1 MHKVV
6 ITGRGIIAPMGNSI
20 PEYLDALRNNV
31 SGVGRISWP
40 GESESYWFA
49 PVRDFEPTRWMSP
62 TVADGTDPFAQW
74 ALAAAEQAKADA
86 GLGDLD
92 PDRTGV
98 VHGTSMG
105 GTRALSEAQRGYE
118 REGAK
123 GVDRKTMIRILP
135 NMAASQLCMR
145 YSLHGP
151 LLTVTTACASSND
164 AIGNAARLIRSG
176 EADVVLTGGTEAV
189 TLGDGDFAPAWYFAQ
204 AAYGMITSSTD
215 PARTLTPFD
224 RDRTGIVIGDGSAM
238 FVIESEEHARER
250 GARIL
255 AEIVGYASL
264 ADGPH
269 PSAPE
274 PNGTWE
280 ALVMRKA
287 LASAGIEPQQVDAIY
302 AHATGTAKG
311 DTAEIRAINAV
322 HGGRDLPVTGIKGHT
337 GHTGAASGAM
347 SAVAALETF
356 DTGMLPNAFGT
367 DVVDPE
373 ADFRVITEKP
383 AQVEAEVIQINSFGF
398 GGQNA
403 SLILRRPADRS

>member
-6 ITGRGIIAPMGNSI
+6 ITGRGIIAPMGNSVAD
-20 PEYLDALRNNV
+20 YLDALRNNV

-40 GESESYWFA
+40 GETESFWFA
-49 PVRDFEPTRWMSP
+49 PVRDFEPTQWMSEK
-62 TVADGTDPFAQW
+62 VADGTDLFAQW
-74 ALAAAEQAKADA
+74 ALAASEQARLDA
-86 GLGDLD
+86 GLAEFDSE
-92 PDRTGV
+92 RTGV

-105 GTRALSEAQRGYE
+105 GTRSLSEAQRAYE
-118 REGAK
+118 RDGAK

-135 NMAASQLCMR
+135 NMAGSQLAMR

-176 EADVVLTGGTEAV
+176 EADVVITGGTEAV

-204 AAYGMITSSTD
+204 AQYGMITSSTD
-215 PARTLTPFD
+215 ERRTLTPFD

-238 FVIESEEHARER
+238 FVIESEEHALAR

-287 LASAGIEPQQVDAIY
+287 LANAGLEPDRVDAIY

-356 DTGMLPNAFGT
+356 ESGMFPNAAGT
-367 DVVDPE
+367 DIVDPE
-373 ADFRVITEKP
+373 ADFQVITEKP
-383 AQVEAEVIQINSFGF
+383 AHVQAEVIQINSFGF

-403 SLILRRPADRS
+403 SLVLRRPSA

>member
-1 MHKVV
+1 MPRVV
-6 ITGRGIIAPMGNSI
+6 ITGRGIIAPNGNSVAD
-20 PEYLDALRNNV
+20 YLDGLRNNV

-40 GESESYWFA
+40 GESDTFWFA
-49 PVRDFEPTRWMSP
+49 PVRNFEATDWMDEK
-62 TVADGTDPFAQW
+62 VADGTDLFAQW
-74 ALAAAEQAKADA
+74 ALAATEQARIDA
-86 GLGDLD
+86 GLEDFD
-92 PDRTGV
+92 SERTGV

-105 GTRALSEAQRGYE
+105 GTRSLSEAQRAYE
-118 REGAK
+118 RDGAA

-135 NMAASQLCMR
+135 NMAGSQLCMR
-145 YSLHGP
+145 YGLHGP
-151 LLTVTTACASSND
+151 LLTLTTACASSND

-176 EADVVLTGGTEAV
+176 EADVALTGGTEAV

-204 AAYGMITSSTD
+204 AQYGMITNSTD
-215 PARTLTPFD
+215 ERRTLTPFD
-224 RDRTGIVIGDGSAM
+224 HSRTGIVIGDGSAM
-238 FVIESEEHARER
+238 FVIESEEHALAR
-250 GARIL
+250 GATIL
-255 AEIVGYASL
+255 AEIAGYASL

-269 PSAPE
+269 PSAPD

-287 LASAGIEPQQVDAIY
+287 LANAGIEPEQVDALY

-356 DTGMLPNAFGT
+356 ESGMLPNAFGT
-367 DVVDPE
+367 DVVDPD
-373 ADFRVITEKP
+373 ADFQVITQKP
-383 AQVEAEVIQINSFGF
+383 AHVDADVIQINSFGF

-403 SLILRRPADRS
+403 SLVLRRYS

>member
-6 ITGRGIIAPMGNSI
+6 ITGRGIIAPMGNSV
-20 PEYLDALRNNV
+20 PEYLDALRNNI

-40 GESESYWFA
+40 GETESFWFA
-49 PVRDFEPTRWMSP
+49 PVRNFEPTQWMSEK
-62 TVADGTDPFAQW
+62 VADGTDLFAQW
-74 ALAAAEQAKADA
+74 ALAAAEQARLDA
-86 GLGDLD
+86 GLEDLD
-92 PDRTGV
+92 PERTGV

-105 GTRALSEAQRGYE
+105 GTRSLSQAQRDYE
-118 REGAK
+118 RAGAK

-135 NMAASQLCMR
+135 NMAGSQLAMR

-176 EADVVLTGGTEAV
+176 EADVVITGGTEAV
-189 TLGDGDFAPAWYFAQ
+189 TAGDGDFAPAWYFAQ
-204 AAYGMITSSTD
+204 AQYGMITPSTNER
-215 PARTLTPFD
+215 RTLTPFD
-224 RDRTGIVIGDGSAM
+224 QDRSGIVIGDGSAM
-238 FVIESEEHARER
+238 FVIESEEHAVAR

-255 AEIVGYASL
+255 AEIAGYASL

-274 PNGTWE
+274 PNGKWE

-287 LASAGIEPQQVDAIY
+287 LANAGLEPTQVDAVY

-356 DTGMLPNAFGT
+356 ESGMFPNAAGT
-367 DVVDPE
+367 ITPDPE
-373 ADFRVITEKP
+373 ADFRVITQKP
-383 AQVEAEVIQINSFGF
+383 VQVEADAIQINSFGF

-403 SLILRRPADRS
+403 SLILRRPSS

>member
-6 ITGRGIIAPMGNSI
+6 ITGRGIISPMGNTVG
-20 PEYLDALRNNV
+20 EYLDALRNNV

-40 GESESYWFA
+40 GETESFWFA
-49 PVRDFEPTRWMSP
+49 PIRDFEPTLWMSEK
-62 TVADGTDPFAQW
+62 VADGTDLFAQW
-74 ALAAAEQAKADA
+74 ALAASEQARLDA
-86 GLGDLD
+86 GLTDLD
-92 PDRTGV
+92 PERTGV

-105 GTRALSEAQRGYE
+105 GTRSLSQAQRDYE
-118 REGAK
+118 RDGAK

-135 NMAASQLCMR
+135 NMAGSQLAMR

-176 EADVVLTGGTEAV
+176 EADVVITGGTEAV
-189 TLGDGDFAPAWYFAQ
+189 TAGDGDFAPAWYFAQ
-204 AAYGMITSSTD
+204 AQYGMITPSTD
-215 PARTLTPFD
+215 ERRTLTPFD
-224 RDRTGIVIGDGSAM
+224 RDRSGIVIGDGSAM
-238 FVIESEEHARER
+238 FVIESEEHALAR

-274 PNGTWE
+274 PNGKWE

-287 LASAGIEPQQVDAIY
+287 LANAELEPAQVDAIY

-322 HGGRDLPVTGIKGHT
+322 HGGRDLPVTGVKGHT

-356 DTGMLPNAFGT
+356 ESGMFPNAAGT
-367 DVVDPE
+367 VTVDPE
-373 ADFRVITEKP
+373 ADFRVITQKP
-383 AQVEAEVIQINSFGF
+383 AQVEADVIQINSFGF

-403 SLILRRPADRS
+403 SLILRRPSA

>member
-1 MHKVV
+1 MPRVV
-6 ITGRGIIAPMGNSI
+6 ITGRGIIAPNGNSVAD
-20 PEYLDALRNNV
+20 YLDGLRNNV
-31 SGVGRISWP
+31 SGIGRISWP
-40 GESESYWFA
+40 GETDTFWFA
-49 PVRDFEPTRWMSP
+49 PVRNFEATDWMDAK
-62 TVADGTDPFAQW
+62 VADGTDLFAQW
-74 ALAAAEQAKADA
+74 ALAATEQARIDA
-86 GLGDLD
+86 GLDTFD
-92 PDRTGV
+92 SERTGV

-105 GTRALSEAQRGYE
+105 GTRSLSEAQRAYE
-118 REGAK
+118 RDGAA

-135 NMAASQLCMR
+135 NMAGSQLCMR
-145 YSLHGP
+145 YGLHGP
-151 LLTVTTACASSND
+151 LLTLTTACASSND

-176 EADVVLTGGTEAV
+176 EADVALTGGTEAV

-204 AAYGMITSSTD
+204 AQYGMITNSTD
-215 PARTLTPFD
+215 ERRTLTPFD
-224 RDRTGIVIGDGSAM
+224 QSRTGIVIGDGSAM
-238 FVIESEEHARER
+238 FVIESEEHALAR
-250 GARIL
+250 GATIL
-255 AEIVGYASL
+255 AEIAGYASL

-269 PSAPE
+269 PSAPD

-287 LASAGIEPQQVDAIY
+287 LANAGIEPEQVDALY

-356 DTGMLPNAFGT
+356 ESGMFPNAFGT
-367 DVVDPE
+367 DVVDPD
-373 ADFRVITEKP
+373 ADFQVITQKP
-383 AQVEAEVIQINSFGF
+383 AHVDADVIQINSFGF

-403 SLILRRPADRS
+403 SLVLRRYS

>member
-1 MHKVV
+1 MSRVV
-6 ITGRGIIAPMGNSI
+6 ITGRGIIAPMGNSV

-40 GESESYWFA
+40 GETESFWFA
-49 PVRDFEPTRWMSP
+49 PVRDFDPMQWMSDK
-62 TVADGTDPFAQW
+62 VADGTDPFAQW
-74 ALAAAEQAKADA
+74 ALAATEQAKLDA
-86 GLGDLD
+86 GLGELD
-92 PDRTGV
+92 PERTGV

-105 GTRALSEAQRGYE
+105 GTRSLSAAQRGYE
-118 REGAK
+118 RDGAK

-135 NMAASQLCMR
+135 NMAGSQLAMR

-151 LLTVTTACASSND
+151 LLTLTTACASSND

-204 AAYGMITSSTD
+204 AQYGMITNSTD
-215 PARTLTPFD
+215 ERRTLTPFD

-238 FVIESEEHARER
+238 FVLESEEHALAR
-250 GARIL
+250 GATIL
-255 AEIVGYASL
+255 AEVAGYASL

-274 PNGTWE
+274 PNGKWE

-287 LASAGIEPQQVDAIY
+287 LSNAALEPAQVDALY

-347 SAVAALETF
+347 SALAALETF
-356 DTGMLPNAFGT
+356 SSGMFPNAFGT

-383 AQVEAEVIQINSFGF
+383 AQVDADVIQINSFGF

-403 SLILRRPADRS
+403 SLVLRRPSA

>member
-20 PEYLDALRNNV
+20 PDYLDALRNNT

-40 GESESYWFA
+40 GESDTFWFA
-49 PVRDFEPTRWMSP
+49 PVRNFESSRWM
-62 TVADGTDPFAQW
+62 TDKVADGTDLFAQW
-74 ALAAAEQAKADA
+74 ALAATEQAKQDA
-86 GLGDLD
+86 GLDELD
-92 PDRTGV
+92 SERTGV

-105 GTRALSEAQRGYE
+105 GTRSLSEAQRAYE
-118 REGAK
+118 RDGAA

-145 YSLHGP
+145 YGLHGP

-204 AAYGMITSSTD
+204 AAYGMITKSD
-215 PARTLTPFD
+215 DENRTLTPFD
-224 RDRTGIVIGDGSAM
+224 KDRSGIVIGDGSAM
-238 FVIESEEHARER
+238 FVIESEEHALAR

-269 PSAPE
+269 PSAPD
-274 PNGTWE
+274 PDGTWE

-287 LASAGIEPQQVDAIY
+287 LANAGLEPTQVDAVY

-311 DTAEIRAINAV
+311 DQAEIRAINTV

-356 DTGMLPNAFGT
+356 SSGMLPNAFGT

-373 ADFRVITEKP
+373 ADFRVITHKP
-383 AQVEAEVIQINSFGF
+383 AHVEAEVIQINSFGF

-403 SLILRRPADRS
+403 SLVLRRPSH

>member
-1 MHKVV
+1 MSKVV
-6 ITGRGIIAPMGNSI
+6 ITGRGIIAPNGNSVTD
-20 PEYLDALRNNV
+20 YLDGLRNNV
-31 SGVGRISWP
+31 SGIGRISWP
-40 GESESYWFA
+40 GESETFWFA
-49 PVRDFEPTRWMSP
+49 PVRDFEPTQWMNEK
-62 TVADGTDPFAQW
+62 VADGTDLFAQW
-74 ALAAAEQAKADA
+74 ALAATEQARIDA
-86 GLGDLD
+86 GLDGFDSE
-92 PDRTGV
+92 RTGV

-105 GTRALSEAQRGYE
+105 GTRSLSEAQRAYE

-151 LLTVTTACASSND
+151 LLTLTTACASSND

-189 TLGDGDFAPAWYFAQ
+189 TAGDGDFAPAWYFAQ
-204 AAYGMITSSTD
+204 AQYGMITPSED
-215 PARTLTPFD
+215 ERRTLTPFD

-238 FVIESEEHARER
+238 FVIESEEHARAR

-255 AEIVGYASL
+255 AEIAGYASL

-274 PNGTWE
+274 PNGKWE

-287 LASAGIEPQQVDAIY
+287 LANAGLEPAQVDAVY

-311 DTAEIRAINAV
+311 DQAEIRALNAV

-356 DTGMLPNAFGT
+356 ESGMLPNAFGT

-383 AQVEAEVIQINSFGF
+383 AQIDADVIQINSFGF

-403 SLILRRPADRS
+403 SLVLRRPSA

>member
-1 MHKVV
+1 MGKVV
-6 ITGRGIIAPMGNSI
+6 ITGRGIIAPMGNSVT
-20 PEYLDALRNNV
+20 EYLDALRDNV
-31 SGVGRISWP
+31 SGVGRITWP
-40 GESESYWFA
+40 GEDESFWFA
-49 PVRDFEPTRWMSP
+49 PVRDFDATQWMSDK
-62 TVADGTDPFAQW
+62 VADGTDPFAQW
-74 ALAAAEQAKADA
+74 ALAATEQAKIDA

-92 PDRTGV
+92 PERTGV

-105 GTRALSEAQRGYE
+105 GTRSLSAAQRGYE
-118 REGAK
+118 RDGAK

-135 NMAASQLCMR
+135 NMAGSQVAMR

-151 LLTVTTACASSND
+151 LLTLTTACASSND
-164 AIGNAARLIRSG
+164 AIGNATRLIRSG
-176 EADVVLTGGTEAV
+176 EADVVITGGTEAV

-204 AAYGMITSSTD
+204 AQYGMITNSTD
-215 PARTLTPFD
+215 ERRTLTPFD

-238 FVIESEEHARER
+238 FVLESEEHALAR
-250 GARIL
+250 GATIL
-255 AEIVGYASL
+255 AEVAGYASL

-287 LASAGIEPQQVDAIY
+287 LANASLEPARVDAIY

-347 SAVAALETF
+347 SALAALETF
-356 DTGMLPNAFGT
+356 SSGMLPNAFGT

-373 ADFRVITEKP
+373 ADFRVITDKP
-383 AQVEAEVIQINSFGF
+383 ATVEAEVIQINSFGF

-403 SLILRRPADRS
+403 SLVLRRPA

>member
-6 ITGRGIIAPMGNSI
+6 ITGRGIIAPNGNSVTD
-20 PEYLDALRNNV
+20 YLDGLRNNV
-31 SGVGRISWP
+31 SGIGRISWP
-40 GESESYWFA
+40 GESDTYWFA
-49 PVRDFEPTRWMSP
+49 PVRDFEPTQYMSEK
-62 TVADGTDPFAQW
+62 VADGTDPFAQW
-74 ALAAAEQAKADA
+74 ALAAIDQAKTDA
-86 GLGDLD
+86 GLDELD

-105 GTRALSEAQRGYE
+105 GTRSLSEAQRAYE
-118 REGAK
+118 REGAG

-135 NMAASQLCMR
+135 NMAASQICMR
-145 YSLHGP
+145 YGLHGP

-204 AAYGMITSSTD
+204 AAYGMITPSD
-215 PARTLTPFD
+215 DANRTLTPFD
-224 RDRTGIVIGDGSAM
+224 RDRSGIVIGDGSAM
-238 FVIESEEHARER
+238 FVIESEEHARAR
-250 GARIL
+250 GANIL

-287 LASAGIEPQQVDAIY
+287 LANAGLDPVRVDAVY

-311 DTAEIRAINAV
+311 DAAEIRAINSV
-322 HGGRDLPVTGIKGHT
+322 HGGRNLPVTGIKGHT

-347 SAVAALETF
+347 SVVAALETF
-356 DTGMLPNAFGT
+356 ESGMLPNAFGT
-367 DVVDPE
+367 DVVDPD
-373 ADFRVITEKP
+373 ADFQVITQKP
-383 AQVEAEVIQINSFGF
+383 AQVEADVIQINSFGF

-403 SLILRRPADRS
+403 SLILRRP

>member
-1 MHKVV
+1 MTKVV
-6 ITGRGIIAPMGNSI
+6 ITGRGIIAPMGNTVG
-20 PEYLDALRNNV
+20 EYLDALRNNV

-40 GESESYWFA
+40 GETESFWFA
-49 PVRDFEPTRWMSP
+49 PIRDFEPTQWMSEK
-62 TVADGTDPFAQW
+62 VADGTDLFAQW
-74 ALAAAEQAKADA
+74 ALAASEQARLDA
-86 GLGDLD
+86 GLDEFD
-92 PDRTGV
+92 PERTGV

-105 GTRALSEAQRGYE
+105 GTRSLSQAQRDYE
-118 REGAK
+118 RDGAM

-135 NMAASQLCMR
+135 NMAGSQLAMR

-176 EADVVLTGGTEAV
+176 EADVVITGGTEAV
-189 TLGDGDFAPAWYFAQ
+189 TAGDGDFAPAWYFAQ
-204 AAYGMITSSTD
+204 AQYGMLTPSTD
-215 PARTLTPFD
+215 ERRTLTPFD
-224 RDRTGIVIGDGSAM
+224 RDRSGIVIGDGSAM
-238 FVIESEEHARER
+238 FVIESEEHALAR

-255 AEIVGYASL
+255 AEIAGYASL

-274 PNGTWE
+274 PNGKWE

-287 LASAGIEPQQVDAIY
+287 LANASLEPMQVDAIY

-347 SAVAALETF
+347 SVVAALETF
-356 DTGMLPNAFGT
+356 ESGMFPNAAGT
-367 DVVDPE
+367 VTVDPE
-373 ADFRVITEKP
+373 ADFRVITQKP
-383 AQVEAEVIQINSFGF
+383 ANVEAAVIQINSFGF

-403 SLILRRPADRS
+403 SLVLRRPSA

>member
-1 MHKVV
+1 MTKVV
-6 ITGRGIIAPMGNSI
+6 ITGRGIIAPMGNTVG
-20 PEYLDALRNNV
+20 EYLDALRNNV

-40 GESESYWFA
+40 GETESFWFA
-49 PVRDFEPTRWMSP
+49 PIRDFEPTQWMSEK
-62 TVADGTDPFAQW
+62 VADGTDLFAQW
-74 ALAAAEQAKADA
+74 ALAASEQARLDA
-86 GLGDLD
+86 GLDEFD
-92 PDRTGV
+92 PERTGV

-105 GTRALSEAQRGYE
+105 GTRSLSQAQRDYE
-118 REGAK
+118 RDGAM

-135 NMAASQLCMR
+135 NMAGSQLAMR

-176 EADVVLTGGTEAV
+176 EADVVITGGTEAV
-189 TLGDGDFAPAWYFAQ
+189 TAGDGDFAPAWYFAQ
-204 AAYGMITSSTD
+204 AQYGMLTPSTD
-215 PARTLTPFD
+215 ERRTLTPFD
-224 RDRTGIVIGDGSAM
+224 RDRSGIVIGDGSAM
-238 FVIESEEHARER
+238 FVIESEEHALAR

-255 AEIVGYASL
+255 AEIAGYASL

-274 PNGTWE
+274 PNGKWE

-287 LASAGIEPQQVDAIY
+287 LANASLEPTQVDAIY

-347 SAVAALETF
+347 SVVAALETF
-356 DTGMLPNAFGT
+356 ESGMFPNAAGT
-367 DVVDPE
+367 VTVDLE
-373 ADFRVITEKP
+373 ADFRVITQKP
-383 AQVEAEVIQINSFGF
+383 ANVEAAVIQINSFGF

-403 SLILRRPADRS
+403 SLVLRRPSA

>member
-1 MHKVV
+1 MRRVV
-6 ITGRGIIAPMGNSI
+6 ITGRGIIAPMGNTVGDF
-20 PEYLDALRNNV
+20 LDGLRNNV

-40 GESESYWFA
+40 GESETFWFA
-49 PVRDFEPTRWMSP
+49 PVRDFDPTAWMDDK
-62 TVADGTDPFAQW
+62 VADGTDLFAQW
-74 ALAAAEQAKADA
+74 ALAASEQARLDA
-86 GLGDLD
+86 GLDTFD
-92 PDRTGV
+92 SERTGV

-105 GTRALSEAQRGYE
+105 GTRSLSEAQRAYE

-135 NMAASQLCMR
+135 NMAGSQLCMR
-145 YSLHGP
+145 YGLHGP

-176 EADVVLTGGTEAV
+176 EADVVITGGTEAV

-204 AAYGMITSSTD
+204 AQYGMLSNSTD
-215 PARTLTPFD
+215 ERRTLTPFD
-224 RDRTGIVIGDGSAM
+224 KDRTGIVIGDGSAM
-238 FVIESEEHARER
+238 FVIESEEHARAR

-255 AEIVGYASL
+255 AEIAGYASL

-274 PNGTWE
+274 PNGKWE

-287 LASAGIEPQQVDAIY
+287 LANASVEPSQVDALY

-311 DTAEIRAINAV
+311 DTAEIRALNAV
-322 HGGRDLPVTGIKGHT
+322 HGGRGLPVTGIKGHT

-347 SAVAALETF
+347 SVVAALETF
-356 DTGMLPNAFGT
+356 ESGMLPNAAGT

-373 ADFRVITEKP
+373 ADFQVITHKP
-383 AQVEAEVIQINSFGF
+383 AHVEAEVIQVNSFGF

-403 SLILRRPADRS
+403 SLVLRRPSS

>member
-1 MHKVV
+1 MPRVV
-6 ITGRGIIAPMGNSI
+6 ITGRGIIAPNGNSVAD
-20 PEYLDALRNNV
+20 YLDGLRNNV
-31 SGVGRISWP
+31 SGIGRISWP
-40 GESESYWFA
+40 GETDTFWFA
-49 PVRDFEPTRWMSP
+49 PVRNFEATDWMDAK
-62 TVADGTDPFAQW
+62 VADGTDLFAQW
-74 ALAAAEQAKADA
+74 ALAATEQARIDA
-86 GLGDLD
+86 GLDTFD
-92 PDRTGV
+92 SERTGV

-105 GTRALSEAQRGYE
+105 GTRSLSEAQRAYE
-118 REGAK
+118 RDGAA

-135 NMAASQLCMR
+135 NMAGSQLCMR
-145 YSLHGP
+145 YGLHGP
-151 LLTVTTACASSND
+151 LLTLTTACASSND

-176 EADVVLTGGTEAV
+176 EADVALTGGTEAV

-204 AAYGMITSSTD
+204 AQYGMITNSTD
-215 PARTLTPFD
+215 ERRTLTPFD
-224 RDRTGIVIGDGSAM
+224 QSRTGIVIGDGSAM
-238 FVIESEEHARER
+238 FVIESEEHALAR
-250 GARIL
+250 GATIL
-255 AEIVGYASL
+255 AEIAGYASL

-269 PSAPE
+269 PSAPD

-287 LASAGIEPQQVDAIY
+287 LANAGIEPEQVDALY

-356 DTGMLPNAFGT
+356 DSGMFPNAFGT
-367 DVVDPE
+367 DVVDPD
-373 ADFRVITEKP
+373 ADFQVITQKP
-383 AQVEAEVIQINSFGF
+383 AHVDADVIQINSFGF

-403 SLILRRPADRS
+403 SLVLRRYS

>member
-6 ITGRGIIAPMGNSI
+6 ITGRGIIAPMANSV
-20 PEYLDALRNNV
+20 PDYLDALRNNV
-31 SGVGRISWP
+31 SGIGRISWP
-40 GESESYWFA
+40 GETETFWFA
-49 PVRDFEPTRWMSP
+49 PVRDFEPTRWM
-62 TVADGTDPFAQW
+62 TDKVADGTDLFAQW
-74 ALAAAEQAKADA
+74 ALAAAEQARLDA
-86 GLGDLD
+86 GLDEFD
-92 PDRTGV
+92 SERTGV

-105 GTRALSEAQRGYE
+105 GTRSLSEAQRAYE
-118 REGAK
+118 RDGAK

-204 AAYGMITSSTD
+204 AAYGMITPSQD
-215 PARTLTPFD
+215 NNRTLTPFD
-224 RDRTGIVIGDGSAM
+224 AERTGIVIGDGSAM
-238 FVIESEEHARER
+238 FVIESEEHARAR
-250 GARIL
+250 GAQIL
-255 AEIVGYASL
+255 AEIAGYASL

-269 PSAPE
+269 PSAPD
-274 PNGTWE
+274 PQGTWE

-287 LASAGIEPQQVDAIY
+287 LANAGLEASDVDAVY

-311 DTAEIRAINAV
+311 DQAEIRALNAV

-356 DTGMLPNAFGT
+356 ESGMLPNAFGT
-367 DVVDPE
+367 DVVDSE
-373 ADFRVITEKP
+373 VDFRVITHKP
-383 AQVEAEVIQINSFGF
+383 AYVEADVIQINSFGF

-403 SLILRRPADRS
+403 SLVLRRPSA

>member
-6 ITGRGIIAPMGNSI
+6 ITGRGIIAPMGNTVT
-20 PEYLDALRNNV
+20 EYLDALRNNV

-40 GESESYWFA
+40 GESETFWFA
-49 PVRDFEPTRWMSP
+49 PIRDFEPTQWMSEK
-62 TVADGTDPFAQW
+62 VADGTDLFAQW
-74 ALAAAEQAKADA
+74 ALAASEQARIDA
-86 GLGDLD
+86 GLDEFD
-92 PDRTGV
+92 PERTGV

-105 GTRALSEAQRGYE
+105 GTRSLSQAQRDYE
-118 REGAK
+118 RHGAK

-135 NMAASQLCMR
+135 NMAGSQLAMR

-176 EADVVLTGGTEAV
+176 EADVVITGGTEAV
-189 TLGDGDFAPAWYFAQ
+189 TAGDGDFAPAWYFAQ
-204 AAYGMITSSTD
+204 AQYGMITPSTD
-215 PARTLTPFD
+215 ERRTLTPFD
-224 RDRTGIVIGDGSAM
+224 RDRSGIVIGDGSAM
-238 FVIESEEHARER
+238 FVIESEEHALAR
-250 GARIL
+250 GANIL
-255 AEIVGYASL
+255 AEIAGYASL

-274 PNGTWE
+274 PNGKWE
-280 ALVMRKA
+280 AMVMRKA
-287 LASAGIEPQQVDAIY
+287 LANAALEPAEVDAIY

-347 SAVAALETF
+347 SVVAALETF
-356 DTGMLPNAFGT
+356 SSGMFPNAAGT
-367 DVVDPE
+367 VTVDPE
-373 ADFRVITEKP
+373 ADFRVITQKP
-383 AQVEAEVIQINSFGF
+383 ATVEAAVIQINSFGF

-403 SLILRRPADRS
+403 SLVLRRPST

>member
-6 ITGRGIIAPMGNSI
+6 ITGRGIISPMGNSV
-20 PEYLDALRNNV
+20 PDYLDALRNNV

-40 GESESYWFA
+40 GETESFWFA
-49 PVRDFEPTRWMSP
+49 PVRDFEPTQWMSEK
-62 TVADGTDPFAQW
+62 VADGTDLFAQW
-74 ALAAAEQAKADA
+74 ALAAAEQARLDA
-86 GLGDLD
+86 GLDELD
-92 PDRTGV
+92 PERTGV

-105 GTRALSEAQRGYE
+105 GTRSLSQAQRDYE
-118 REGAK
+118 RDGAK

-135 NMAASQLCMR
+135 NMAGSQLAMR

-176 EADVVLTGGTEAV
+176 EADVVITGGTEAV
-189 TLGDGDFAPAWYFAQ
+189 TAGDGDFAPAWYFAQ
-204 AAYGMITSSTD
+204 AQYGMITGSTD
-215 PARTLTPFD
+215 ERRTLTPFD
-224 RDRTGIVIGDGSAM
+224 KDRSGIVIGDGSAM
-238 FVIESEEHARER
+238 FVIESEEHALAR

-274 PNGTWE
+274 PNGKWE

-287 LASAGIEPQQVDAIY
+287 LANGGLEPTQVDAIY

-356 DTGMLPNAFGT
+356 ESGMFPNAAGT
-367 DVVDPE
+367 VTVDPE
-373 ADFRVITEKP
+373 ADFRVITQKP
-383 AQVEAEVIQINSFGF
+383 AQVEADVIQINSFGF

-403 SLILRRPADRS
+403 SLVLRRPSA

>member
-1 MHKVV
+1 MPKVV
-6 ITGRGIIAPMGNSI
+6 ITGRGIIAPNGNTVSD
-20 PEYLDALRNNV
+20 YLDGLRNNI

-40 GESESYWFA
+40 GESETYWFA
-49 PVRDFEPTRWMSP
+49 PVRDFEPTTWMSDK
-62 TVADGTDPFAQW
+62 VADGTDLFAQW
-74 ALAAAEQAKADA
+74 ALAATEQARIDA
-86 GLGDLD
+86 GLEDFD
-92 PDRTGV
+92 SERTGV

-105 GTRALSEAQRGYE
+105 GTRSLSEAQRAYE
-118 REGAK
+118 RDGAK

-135 NMAASQLCMR
+135 NMAGSQLCMR
-145 YSLHGP
+145 YGLHGP

-176 EADVVLTGGTEAV
+176 EVDVALTGGTEAV
-189 TLGDGDFAPAWYFAQ
+189 TMGDGDFAPAWYFAQ
-204 AAYGMITSSTD
+204 AQYGMITNSTD
-215 PARTLTPFD
+215 ERRTLTPFD
-224 RDRTGIVIGDGSAM
+224 KDRTGIVIGDGSAM
-238 FVIESEEHARER
+238 FVIESEEHALAR
-250 GARIL
+250 GATIL
-255 AEIVGYASL
+255 AEIAGYASL

-287 LASAGIEPQQVDAIY
+287 LANAGLQPEQVDAIY

-356 DTGMLPNAFGT
+356 SSGMLPNAFGT
-367 DVVDPE
+367 DVADPE
-373 ADFRVITEKP
+373 ADFQVITQKP
-383 AQVEAEVIQINSFGF
+383 AHVEAEVIQINSFGF

-403 SLILRRPADRS
+403 SLILRRYSA